1 MELSLPAVVVVTL
14 VGSGTLA
21 ALAWMLA
28 AARTQTRAERVLR
41 EAEKQTSAAL
51 ARAETLSDHARQ
63 AEARANALEAAL
75 RQVESQHATEAA
87 RADALARSLD
97 EQRALLEAAKVQLGD
112 TFQALAGEALRASQ
126 EGFLALA
133 SERFGAVRK
142 ETSAELAARQEAQ
155 QKALEGM
162 VAPVRASL
170 EKVDEQVRA
179 MERERSNAY
188 GALRQQMVTIS
199 ETQEKLRDATGSL
212 VSALKAPAV
221 RGRWGEI
228 QLRRV
233 VELAG
238 MIEHCDFDEQVTAS
252 GEEGRMRPDMVVRL
266 PGGRTIVVDA
276 KAPLGAYLEALETRD
291 ETARATKLQQHAA
304 QVQAH
309 VRKLSSKSYWEGFGG
324 SAEMV
329 VMFLP
334 GDSFYSQALEQMPG
348 LVEEGVTQKV
358 LLATPTTLLGLLLAT
373 SFGWREERLA
383 ENAQRISDEGRNLHQ
398 RIATV
403 LDYLGNLGHS
413 LNQSVKHFNQ
423 ALSSFNGRVTV
434 TARRLEELDARGKKE
449 LTEVEEIEVR
459 AATVKLDKVE
469 RIERAADRARSIP
482 QTTLTLAL
490 SPASNDGT

>member
-14 VGSGTLA
+14 VGGGTLA

-28 AARTQTRAERVLR
+28 AARAQTRAEKLLR
-41 EAEKQTSAAL
+41 EAETRASAAT
-51 ARAETLSDHARQ
+51 ARAETLSDHARH
-63 AEARANALEAAL
+63 AEARANSLEAAL

-87 RADALARSLD
+87 RAEALARSLD
-97 EQRALLEAAKVQLGD
+97 EQRALLVEAKTQLGD

-133 SERFGAVRK
+133 SERLGAARR
-142 ETSAELAARQEAQ
+142 ETSAELEARQ
-155 QKALEGM
+155 KAIEGV

-179 MERERSNAY
+179 MERERGTAY
-188 GALRQQMVTIS
+188 GALRQQMQSIAD
-199 ETQEKLRDATGSL
+199 TQEKLRDATGSL

-238 MIEHCDFDEQVTAS
+238 MLEHCDFEEQVTIAR
-252 GEEGRMRPDMVVRL
+252 EDEGRLRPDMVVKL
-266 PGGRTIVVDA
+266 PGGRNIVVDA
-276 KAPLGAYLEALETRD
+276 KAPLGAYLEALESKD
-291 ETARATKLQQHAA
+291 EAARAAKLQQHAA

-309 VRKLSSKSYWEGFGG
+309 VRKLSSKSYWEGFAG
-324 SAEMV
+324 SAELV

-334 GDSFYSQALEQMPG
+334 GDSFYSHALEQMPG
-348 LVEEGVTQKV
+348 LMEEGVAQKV

-373 SFGWREERLA
+373 SYGWREERLA
-383 ENAQRISDEGRNLHQ
+383 ENAQRISDEGRLLHQ

-403 LDYLGNLGHS
+403 LEYFAALGNS

-423 ALSSFNGRVTV
+423 ALSSFDGRVAV
-434 TARRLEELDARGKKE
+434 SARRLEELDARGKKD
-449 LTEVEEIEVR
+449 LPEVEEIGVR
-459 AATVKLDKVE
+459 AKSVLPPE
-469 RIERAADRARSIP
+469 RPRAIP
-482 QTTLTLAL
+482 QTSLALAL